1 MSLRF
6 ALADRQLRIF
16 RFALQSLQKVG
27 SELLLEALPARVRWG
42 EWEGGRQGG
51 GWCAHAA
58 TAVARPPAARPALH
72 QLVTLCL
79 HQHHL

>member
-27 SELLLEALPARVRWG
+27 SELLLEALPAGGWG
-42 EWEGGRQGG
+42 VVGVGGGLGG